1 MRRRWSR
8 AARAAGVPVWGE
20 VELAHR
26 MLPNPFVGVTGT
38 NGKTTTTELI
48 GAMLRA
54 GGRPVE
60 VAGNVG
66 RALTELPGRI
76 DPDAWVVAELSS
88 FQLEDIDTFHAEV
101 AVVLNITPDH
111 LDRHG
116 SLDAYL
122 RAKLRL
128 LENQRREDVA
138 VLNAD
143 DPILRA
149 GDLPGRG
156 RRSGSRAI
164 SPTGSTGSMRASVAS
179 TTSRTLSRPRW
190 PPRRSASPW
199 PTATAPCATSSRRRT
214 GWSWW
219 RPATAS
225 SFVNDSKATN
235 PEAAMMALTAF
246 DDGIRLIL
254 GGSLKGASFAEL
266 AEAVADG
273 PVAGVYLI
281 GQAAGAIATELDE
294 RGVAHT
300 DSGDLPAAV
309 AQAAADASP
318 GDTVLLSPHARRS
331 TSSATTSTAATSSAG
346 SPRRCP
352 LASETASEAAP
363 RRRGGRPPRRE
374 AVAPIEYHLLML
386 VTLGLVAFGLIMVYS
401 ASSGTAVL
409 FGRDPVSVLMKQGI
423 YAGLGIALM
432 AGLARFPY
440 RRLRY
445 MAVPVLGLDRA
456 LLVLVLVPGIGA
468 RSTTRGAGCCSARSR
483 SSRPS
488 SPRRRCCSSPPPCW
502 PPAGG
507 RRRR

>member
-1 MRRRWSR
+1 MRDGDYLVVGLRRSGLASCEAIHRLWPGASVRGFDSGTGLDTARLDAIGVEYVTGQDEVPVAGLTALIKSPGVPGEAPVVR

-26 MLPNPFVGVTGT
+26 MLSNPFVGVTGT

-54 GGRPVE
+54 GGLPVE
-60 VAGNVG
+60 VAGNIG

-111 LDRHG
+111 IDRHG

-128 LENQRREDVA
+128 LENQRPEDVA

-156 RRSGSRAI
+156 RREWFSRDQSDRIDWQHAGIRGQHNLENALAAALAAEAI
-164 SPTGSTGSMRASVAS
+164 GVSLADRDRALRDFTPPPHRLEVVA
-179 TTSRTLSRPRW
+179 TRD
-190 PPRRSASPW
+190 
-199 PTATAPCATSSRRRT
+199 
-214 GWSWW
+214 GV
-219 RPATAS
+219 

-300 DSGDLPAAV
+300 DSGDLTTAI

-318 GDTVLLSPHARRS
+318 GDTVLLSPA
-331 TSSATTSTAATSSAG
+331 
-346 SPRRCP
+346 C
-352 LASETASEAAP
+352 ASFDQFRDYEH
-363 RRRGGRPPRRE
+363 RGDE
-374 AVAPIEYHLLML
+374 
-386 VTLGLVAFGLIMVYS
+386 F
-401 ASSGTAVL
+401 
-409 FGRDPVSVLMKQGI
+409 
-423 YAGLGIALM
+423 
-432 AGLARFPY
+432 
-440 RRLRY
+440 RRL
-445 MAVPVLGLDRA
+445 AGEVPVG
-456 LLVLVLVPGIGA
+456 V
-468 RSTTRGAGCCSARSR
+468 
-483 SSRPS
+483 
-488 SPRRRCCSSPPPCW
+488 
-502 PPAGG
+502 
-507 RRRR
+507 

>member
-1 MRRRWSR
+1 MRDGSYLVVGLRRSGLASCEAIRRLWPGATVRGFDSGTGLDTAR
-8 AARAAGVPVWGE
+8 LDAIGVEYVTGQDEVAVTGLTALIKSPGVPGEAPVVQAARAAGVPVWGE
-20 VELAHR
+20 IELAHR

-54 GGRPVE
+54 GGLTVE

-111 LDRHG
+111 IDRHG
-116 SLDAYL
+116 SLDNYL
-122 RAKLRL
+122 RAKLRV
-128 LENQRREDVA
+128 LENQRPEDVA

-149 GDLPGRG
+149 ADLPGRG
-156 RRSGSRAI
+156 RREWFSRDQSDRIDWQHAGIRGQHNLENALAAALAAEAI
-164 SPTGSTGSMRASVAS
+164 GVSLADRNRAL
-179 TTSRTLSRPRW
+179 REF
-190 PPRRSASPW
+190 
-199 PTATAPCATSSRRRT
+199 TAPPHRLELVATRD
-214 GWSWW
+214 GV
-219 RPATAS
+219 A
-225 SFVNDSKATN
+225 FVNDSKATN

-246 DDGIRLIL
+246 DGGVRLIL

-300 DSGDLPAAV
+300 DSGDLPTAV

-318 GDTVLLSPHARRS
+318 GDTVLLSPA
-331 TSSATTSTAATSSAG
+331 
-346 SPRRCP
+346 C
-352 LASETASEAAP
+352 ASFDQFRDYEH
-363 RRRGGRPPRRE
+363 RGDE
-374 AVAPIEYHLLML
+374 
-386 VTLGLVAFGLIMVYS
+386 F
-401 ASSGTAVL
+401 
-409 FGRDPVSVLMKQGI
+409 
-423 YAGLGIALM
+423 
-432 AGLARFPY
+432 
-440 RRLRY
+440 RRL
-445 MAVPVLGLDRA
+445 AQEVPVG
-456 LLVLVLVPGIGA
+456 V
-468 RSTTRGAGCCSARSR
+468 
-483 SSRPS
+483 
-488 SPRRRCCSSPPPCW
+488 
-502 PPAGG
+502 
-507 RRRR
+507 